1 MPEEVRPNSGLVN
14 AHNRSS
20 SAAGHMVRK
29 RGRGG
34 VELVLKV
41 GKAVASATPE

>member
-1 MPEEVRPNSGLVN
+1 VPEEVRPNSGLVN
-14 AHNRSS
+14 NRSS

>member
-1 MPEEVRPNSGLVN
+1 MPEDVRPNSGLVN

-29 RGRGG
+29 RGRSGD
-34 VELVLKV
+34 EHVLKV
-41 GKAVASATPE
+41 GKAIASATPE